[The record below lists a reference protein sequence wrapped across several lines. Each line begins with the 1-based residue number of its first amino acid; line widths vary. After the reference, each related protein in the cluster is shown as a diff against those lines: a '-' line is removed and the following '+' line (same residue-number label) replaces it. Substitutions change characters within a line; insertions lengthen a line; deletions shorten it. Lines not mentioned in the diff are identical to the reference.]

1 MMISKAPQHQIA
13 HDETKNE
20 CLVYAAAAAAAAL
33 AIAAA
38 AAAAA
43 AVCFMLTPT
52 AVNVQHQLPGEVSY
66 VSSLDASV
74 SLIHT

>member
-20 CLVYAAAAAAAAL
+20 CLVYAAAAAAAL